1 MRLFLALALLST
13 FIFIA
18 CSQKPKVKKYTPD
31 PKARQLVDSAS
42 KILMHSDD
50 KEKAIA
56 LLDQATQID
65 SNYYLAFFNKLLFQ
79 TSLNLFNDALVTVKN
94 LTRLRPQDA
103 DTYMTA
109 GSTYWMA
116 GDSLQAM
123 NHFMKASNLFDE
135 LLDTMSTSNK
145 SYQPALMDQAIALI
159 LIGKEEKGKKA
170 LTHLYNKQTNED
182 YKLVLKMFLG
192 KSRKQLLDGLY
203 KPDSTASE
211 SAPIIKE

>member
-1 MRLFLALALLST
+1 MKILSLSFLFTIL
-13 FIFIA
+13 FA
-18 CSQKPKVKKYTPD
+18 CSENQQTKKYVPH
-31 PKARQLVDSAS
+31 PSAKQLADSAAM
-42 KILMHSDD
+42 IMMHSDD

-79 TSLNLFNDALVTVKN
+79 SSLNRFDDALVTVKN
-94 LTRLRPQDA
+94 LIRLRPQDP

-123 NHFMKASNLFDE
+123 NHFTKASNLFDE
-135 LLDTMSTSNK
+135 MLDTMSTSNK

-159 LIGKEEKGKKA
+159 LIGNEEKGKKA
-170 LTHLYNKQTNED
+170 LTDLYNKQTNED
-182 YKLVLKMFLG
+182 NKLVLKMFLG
-192 KSRKQLLDGLY
+192 KSRKQLLGGMY
-203 KPDSTASE
+203 KPDTTLSE
-211 SAPIIKE
+211 SRPVIKN